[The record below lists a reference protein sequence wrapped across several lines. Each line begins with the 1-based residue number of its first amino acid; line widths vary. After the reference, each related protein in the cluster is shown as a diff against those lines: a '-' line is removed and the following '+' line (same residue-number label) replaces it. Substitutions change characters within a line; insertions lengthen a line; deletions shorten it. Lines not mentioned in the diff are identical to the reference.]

1 MITVGRRPGIA
12 DSFFPQATAGDPS
25 ERG

>member
-1 MITVGRRPGIA
+1 MITVGRRLDIA
-12 DSFFPQATAGDPS
+12 DSFFPQATGGDPS

>member
-12 DSFFPQATAGDPS
+12 DLFFPQATVGDPS